1 MEFAKRNTKP
11 QPTSEKGTQGANTR
25 RADNGITM
33 GQKRVNYLA
42 AGRSDYEVHRDS
54 GCTSLHAAIR
64 LRAPSLRSLAFA
76 AELHHRVCPVGG
88 WLHFQSL
95 SGLQTR
101 VSCRSQSEAP
111 SRSASRPL

>member
-1 MEFAKRNTKP
+1 MEFEQRNTRRER
-11 QPTSEKGTQGANTR
+11 TSEKRTQAAKPR

-42 AGRSDYEVHRDS
+42 AARSDHELHRDS

-64 LRAPSLRSLAFA
+64 LRAPPLRSLAFA

-88 WLHFQSL
+88 SLHFQSP
-95 SGLQTR
+95 SALQTR
-101 VSCRSQSEAP
+101 VSCRS
-111 SRSASRPL
+111 